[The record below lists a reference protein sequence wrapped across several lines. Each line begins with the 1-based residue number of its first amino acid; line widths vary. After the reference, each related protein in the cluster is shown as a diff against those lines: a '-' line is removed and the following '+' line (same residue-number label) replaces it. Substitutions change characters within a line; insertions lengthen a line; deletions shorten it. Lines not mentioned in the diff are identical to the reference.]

1 MSAAGRAMDHAS
13 AAGPGSAVPA
23 GREVPSTFVP
33 TGRERPSPA
42 VPTGRERPGPAG
54 PTGRERP
61 GPAVPTGRE
70 RPGPAVPAGRE
81 RPGPAVPAGR
91 ERPNPAVPAGRER
104 PNPAVPTGRERPN
117 PAGPTGRERPG
128 PVSPTGRERPSP
140 AVPTGRERPSAAV
153 PTGRAPSQQR
163 DETAWERPSETS
175 SDEPVYMT
183 IPDPVYSSIPDTA
196 LCTSSAIRQ
205 VTRRDGLGLLE
216 NQMYVTSLPRDGHT
230 DTGSGPEAAWTPPG
244 PRAAQGWITPRT
256 FCLAQLAMGALVLML
271 FLPLLITMA
280 TRQACQTCDTKDL
293 RDQLQS
299 LQVQVGDVA
308 AMVLNTRK
316 EMPGPP
322 SAAMSVKPRNV
333 SEGGTSATH
342 RPGLT
347 TPTGRRLQPQ
357 SFSRERAQ
365 EPVFAPDRDV
375 PVQTVYPQ
383 SPWARIPA
391 PYRRF

>member
-1 MSAAGRAMDHAS
+1 MSAVGRAVDHAS
-13 AAGPGSAVPA
+13 TAGP
-23 GREVPSTFVP
+23 
-33 TGRERPSPA
+33 SPIA
-42 VPTGRERPGPAG
+42 

-70 RPGPAVPAGRE
+70 RPGPAVPTGRE
-81 RPGPAVPAGR
+81 RPGPAVPTGR
-91 ERPNPAVPAGRER
+91 ERPGPAAPTGRER
-104 PNPAVPTGRERPN
+104 PGPAVPTGRERP
-117 PAGPTGRERPG
+117 G
-128 PVSPTGRERPSP
+128 P
-140 AVPTGRERPSAAV
+140 AVPTGRERPGPAV
-153 PTGRAPSQQR
+153 PTGRERPGPAVPTGRERPGPAFPTGRAPSQQR
-163 DETAWERPSETS
+163 DETAWGSPSETS
-175 SDEPVYMT
+175 TDEPVYMT
-183 IPDPVYSSIPDTA
+183 IPDPVYSYIPDTG
-196 LCTSSAIRQ
+196 LCTSSTIRQ

-216 NQMYVTSLPRDGHT
+216 NQMYVASSLPRDGHT
-230 DTGSGPEAAWTPPG
+230 DTGPDPAAAWTPPG
-244 PRAAQGWITPRT
+244 PRAAQGWITART

-280 TRQACQTCDTKDL
+280 TRQACQTCETKDL

-299 LQVQVGDVA
+299 LQVQVGGVA
-308 AMVLNTRK
+308 DMVLNMRK

-333 SEGGTSATH
+333 SEGATSATH

-347 TPTGRRLQPQ
+347 TPTRRRLQPQ

-365 EPVFAPDRDV
+365 TSTGYLGTAKLPLGSPVAEPVFAPDHDV
-375 PVQTVYPQ
+375 PLQTVYPQ